1 MKKIFNFFGIIIS
14 FVLSLV
20 LFVELLVVPVV
31 SATTSFTQIDNLKK
45 IVSQIDLSQLEF
57 TDENGADAELLNQLL
72 EGDLMA
78 ELLELYVEDIFMT
91 LEDNGG
97 ERIFT
102 VEALK
107 AVCEEHMEE
116 LLPIVKEVMKEEL
129 TLPDGSM
136 LKDEDLEKVVLQ
148 LINEEADNLIQE
160 FPTVE
165 DLGITEEVIL
175 GLKYLREGMV
185 WFVFIGA
192 AAVLSLLILLFRCVQ
207 FKGFVWLG
215 VVYFLAGGINL
226 LAAVALQKSGSA
238 LAEIL
243 VPETEGI
250 IAPIIS
256 VLGTE
261 MFKGAAVIG
270 LFAVAFICIYV
281 VTNKASSKKVV
292 EGIAEI

>member
-78 ELLELYVEDIFMT
+78 ELLELYV
-91 LEDNGG
+91 EDNGG

-192 AAVLSLLILLFRCVQ
+192 AAVLSLLILLFRCVH

-238 LAEIL
+238 LAESF